1 MEQQTSI
8 PPKSRMKPWNLA
20 KGKSAPFSHPWFG
33 GGGEGGEGGLGFPFI
48 LPKIVGYVHEITLC
62 RHHKVSKGGLRYG
75 NKCLP
80 LWYVNV
86 VVATIFDFTTEEE
99 MATSH

>member
-1 MEQQTSI
+1 MEQQTPI
-8 PPKSRMKPWNLA
+8 PPPNQGWSHETSRRA
-20 KGKSAPFSHPWFG
+20 KARHFPILDLG
-33 GGGEGGEGGLGFPFI
+33 GGEGGLGLPFI

-62 RHHKVSKGGLRYG
+62 RHHKVSKGGLRYE

>member
-1 MEQQTSI
+1 MEQQTPI
-8 PPKSRMKPWNLA
+8 PPQIKDEAMKPREGQKARHFPILDL
-20 KGKSAPFSHPWFG
+20 G
-33 GGGEGGEGGLGFPFI
+33 GGEGGLGFPFI

-62 RHHKVSKGGLRYG
+62 RHHKVSKGGLRYE

-86 VVATIFDFTTEEE
+86 VVATIFEGARKIEGL
-99 MATSH
+99 

>member
-1 MEQQTSI
+1 
-8 PPKSRMKPWNLA
+8 MKQWNLA

-33 GGGEGGEGGLGFPFI
+33 GGGGEGGLGFPFI

-62 RHHKVSKGGLRYG
+62 RHHKVSKGGLSYE

>member
-1 MEQQTSI
+1 MEQQTPI
-8 PPKSRMKPWNLA
+8 PPQIKDEAMKPREGQKRAIFPSLIW
-20 KGKSAPFSHPWFG
+20 G
-33 GGGEGGEGGLGFPFI
+33 GVGGEGGLGFPFI

-62 RHHKVSKGGLRYG
+62 RHHKVSKGGLRYE

>member
-1 MEQQTSI
+1 MDQQTPI
-8 PPKSRMKPWNLA
+8 PPQIKDEAMKPREGQKRAIW
-20 KGKSAPFSHPWFG
+20 G
-33 GGGEGGEGGLGFPFI
+33 GGEGGLGFPFI

-62 RHHKVSKGGLRYG
+62 RHHKVSKGGLRYE

>member
-1 MEQQTSI
+1 
-8 PPKSRMKPWNLA
+8 MKPREGQKRAIFPSLIRR
-20 KGKSAPFSHPWFG
+20 G
-33 GGGEGGEGGLGFPFI
+33 GRGGEGGLGFPFT

-62 RHHKVSKGGLRYG
+62 GHHKVSKGGLRYG